1 MLPSNLS
8 ALWGLYRVQE
18 MVKLLESFV
27 SSERQLLIIA
37 DDIKVS
43 HRPLLLETQPQ

>member
-1 MLPSNLS
+1 
-8 ALWGLYRVQE
+8 

-43 HRPLLLETQPQ
+43 HRPLRSRNADMSCGVRQP